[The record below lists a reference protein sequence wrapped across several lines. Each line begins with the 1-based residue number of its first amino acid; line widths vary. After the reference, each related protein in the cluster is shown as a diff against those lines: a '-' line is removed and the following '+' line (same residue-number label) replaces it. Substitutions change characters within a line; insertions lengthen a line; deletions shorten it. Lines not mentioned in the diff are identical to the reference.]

1 MRRVGSGGVTA
12 ALIVGLGLSV
22 ATVEG
27 ADNDAKPPVGKG
39 LLSGLFHEK
48 PRTQVKPITTPS
60 EVSPQPATST
70 ETVAAE
76 QQRHMNALMRR
87 MEVCDRLRMIANQT
101 GNETL
106 MSQADELEERANAI
120 YRRQTAG
127 LPLPA
132 QAPLSVLASDR
143 ETPKPD
149 PKATRANAPIPRPAK
164 GVSNDTRRALFNS
177 PARLG
182 GSLDQRE
189 QSILN
194 GTSMGE
200 K

>member
-1 MRRVGSGGVTA
+1 MRRLGSGGVTA

-22 ATVEG
+22 TTAEG

-48 PRTQVKPITTPS
+48 PRTQATKSTTPI
-60 EVSPQPATST
+60 EATPQPASST
-70 ETVAAE
+70 ESVAAE

-106 MSQADELEERANAI
+106 MSQADQLEDRANAI

-127 LPLPA
+127 
-132 QAPLSVLASDR
+132 
-143 ETPKPD
+143 
-149 PKATRANAPIPRPAK
+149 
-164 GVSNDTRRALFNS
+164 
-177 PARLG
+177 
-182 GSLDQRE
+182 
-189 QSILN
+189 
-194 GTSMGE
+194 
-200 K
+200 